1 MVGQEV
7 QLVVTVPQAIAI
19 DPFNISFVASSAM
32 LEPSQI
38 TGSVATINQ
47 SALSFSIR
55 TLPNFFPTPL
65 PTVPPGPTAAP
76 PTFGPASI
84 TVQTTTQTAF
94 QNLTPDSMQGI
105 YENGVVSVEGWLFST
120 PSGVD
125 PATLAA
131 STVVGRPG
139 PIPLY

>member
-38 TGSVATINQ
+38 TGSIATINQ
-47 SALSFSIR
+47 STLSFSIR
-55 TLPNFFPTPL
+55 TFPNFFPPPL

-76 PTFGPASI
+76 PVFGPASI

-105 YENGVVSVEGWLFST
+105 YENGVASVEGWLFST
-120 PSGVD
+120 PNGVY
-125 PATLAA
+125 PTTLAA

-139 PIPLY
+139 PTPLY